1 MTETK
6 QESAASELPARPR
19 AHQLAKHLGITSR
32 ELLTELAQLGHELR
46 SASSVVLPDAVA
58 AVLEAHAQQPEEETS
73 GEETSGAEALTES
86 EKQPEMAVEPQP
98 EPAAPRSRRR
108 RSAHRGECSGGRTR
122 HHRCCGPGTIR
133 GHRI

>member
-58 AVLEAHAQQPEEETS
+58 AVLEAHAPQPEEETS

-86 EKQPEMAVEPQP
+86 EKQPEMVVEPQRSQP
-98 EPAAPRSRRR
+98 PREVGAVAPLPAPQVRPPR
-108 RSAHRGECSGGRTR
+108 
-122 HHRCCGPGTIR
+122 
-133 GHRI
+133 

>member
-58 AVLEAHAQQPEEETS
+58 AVLEAHAPQPEEETS
-73 GEETSGAEALTES
+73 NPKNSPKWS
-86 EKQPEMAVEPQP
+86 WN
-98 EPAAPRSRRR
+98 RSRSQPPREVGAVAPLPVPQVR
-108 RSAHRGECSGGRTR
+108 PPR
-122 HHRCCGPGTIR
+122 
-133 GHRI
+133 

>member
-86 EKQPEMAVEPQP
+86 ENSPRWPWN
-98 EPAAPRSRRR
+98 RSRSQPPREVGAVAPLPVPQVR
-108 RSAHRGECSGGRTR
+108 PPR
-122 HHRCCGPGTIR
+122 
-133 GHRI
+133 